1 MRDFDIDILR
11 FIGLAMIVLAHVE
24 PPGFIFQMRNFDVP
38 LMVMISGMSFA
49 ISYDNKDSYC
59 SFICKR
65 ISRLLLP
72 VWLFLTGYFLL
83 QWLFIP
89 NSDDLNFET
98 IMNSYLL
105 IDGIGYVWIIK
116 VFLLVSIVSPLL
128 YRFHRNTISDSLYFT
143 VIAIIFIVY
152 ECIRFVSMPYVDEG
166 LLKSMSLVTHYL
178 VPYAIIFSI
187 GLRLKSIPHKALFT
201 LIIVSGTVFLS
212 ICVTLY
218 VLSGSVIPTQELK
231 YPPSIYYC
239 SYAILISCVLFY
251 VIGRYNEYIEF
262 NIFKLI
268 ISFCARNSIWI
279 YLWHIPFVRFYN
291 DTFVIK
297 YMVVLTFA
305 IMITYLQVSLVKIIS
320 TRLRSERQKRNLK
333 NLLTG

>member
-1 MRDFDIDILR
+1 MRDFNIDILR

-38 LMVMISGMSFA
+38 LMVMISGMSFI
-49 ISYDNKDSYC
+49 ISYDNKDSYV

-83 QWLFIP
+83 QRVFIP
-89 NSDDLNFET
+89 SSDDLTFET
-98 IMNSYLL
+98 IINSYLL

-128 YRFHRNTISDSLYFT
+128 YRFHCNTTSNGLYFSVLAT
-143 VIAIIFIVY
+143 VFVLY
-152 ECIRFVSMPYVDEG
+152 ECMRFVSMSYVSEG
-166 LLKSMSLVTHYL
+166 LLESISLVTHYL

-187 GLRLKSIPHKALFT
+187 GLRLKSIPHKTLFT

-218 VLSGSVIPTQELK
+218 VLSGSVVPTQELK

-239 SYAILISCVLFY
+239 SYAILVSCVLFY
-251 VIGRYNEYIEF
+251 VISRFKYHIKF
-262 NIFKLI
+262 NIFKFV
-268 ISFCARNSIWI
+268 ISFCAKNSIWI

-291 DTFVIK
+291 ESFVIK
-297 YMVVLTFA
+297 YIVVFTSA
-305 IMITYLQVSLVKIIS
+305 IMITYLQVSLVKFIS
-320 TRLRSERQKRNLK
+320 TKLRTERQRRNLK